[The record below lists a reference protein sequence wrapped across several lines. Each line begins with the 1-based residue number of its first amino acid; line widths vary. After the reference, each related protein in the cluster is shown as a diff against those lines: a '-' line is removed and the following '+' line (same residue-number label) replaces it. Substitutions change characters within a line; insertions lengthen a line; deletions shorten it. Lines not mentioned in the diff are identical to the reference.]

1 MGVSIE
7 ATLRVQ
13 AQASEQMDSLRAKV
27 GRCSTRITWRR
38 REIDESRT
46 LRPRHNIELGVSLS
60 LLYRLG
66 ERETF
71 QSLKEGGLDL

>member
-13 AQASEQMDSLRAKV
+13 AQASEQTNSLRAKV
-27 GRCSTRITWRR
+27 RRCSTSLTWRR

-60 LLYRLG
+60 LLYRLE